1 MKISAKI
8 VNGNLIVRVGGG
20 FMSIDEF
27 IQKHAE
33 NEIKKLMLQYEKEQ
47 QEEIL

>member
-1 MKISAKI
+1 MFGTQKISAKI

-20 FMSIDEF
+20 YMPIDEF

-33 NEIKKLMLQYEKEQ
+33 TEINKLMLKYEKE
-47 QEEIL
+47 